1 MKQDM
6 EFDDLKKLFQQHEKQ
21 NTNYV
26 SMEEAMANESM
37 HKMLKKQQQKVKRQ
51 HCLEIALVLLILVV
65 TVPILFWYLYDKYR
79 LFRQLPEL
87 LQFFIEQPVLAT
99 VGLACGGGF
108 VKSICKIIPIFKDM
122 TTFSRVSMQYVL
134 LY

>member
-108 VKSICKIIPIFKDM
+108 VW
-122 TTFSRVSMQYVL
+122 L
-134 LY
+134 LYHCKRKNDR